1 MNKEKVYYNNIE
13 CTVVAQLPNDESVIE
28 FVTGIYEEP
37 AFYQDGHRWQGSVEP
52 IEQRLIVN
60 NKYLSNKILNA
71 DDGLAEYN
79 KIIKEANTKAAE
91 IIRHANAQ
99 AKQELLEI
107 QKRSKQIKLDIE
119 KLEKASPYYE
129 TARKF
134 INREYKYFVRYNK
147 ILSLEEFE
155 EHFKNELPNYTNS
168 LNDNLNNLFLNVSK
182 NCISYNNYNRWNLF
196 ETLEEAIENIL
207 TLYKKFPSNK
217 TYSIE
222 YYKEIVKWDIK
233 FDGVEDYKKI
243 CVDNHNNNILK
254 SIESN
259 SQSIERYK
267 EMLVDI

>member
-37 AFYQDGHRWQGSVEP
+37 AFYQDGHTWQGMVEP
-52 IEQRLIVN
+52 IEQRLVVN

-91 IIRHANAQ
+91 IIRNANAQ

-134 INREYKYFVRYNK
+134 INKEYKYAVKHHK
-147 ILSLEEFE
+147 IYTLDEMEEQIKNDALNSDSINNDLS
-155 EHFKNELPNYTNS
+155 
-168 LNDNLNNLFLNVSK
+168 NLFVSVSK
-182 NCISYNNYNRWNLF
+182 NCISYNNYHRWNLF

-207 TLYKKFPSNK
+207 TLYKKLLSNK

-222 YYKEIVKWDIK
+222 YYKEIVKWDIE

-254 SIESN
+254 NIESN
-259 SQSIERYK
+259 NKSIERYK